1 MLFDWRQWLR
11 RILQRRSFERECEAV
26 AFLEGG
32 NVFGAFLAGVAD
44 FQQIGF
50 EDGDAVGQKFGERAV
65 QIVAE
70 RGVQRVLE
78 NVRELAGD
86 FREARETVAAGG
98 SGESVRGDVQALEV
112 FAARRDFLQYAD
124 VLAQVS
130 QMLRGFLEED

>member
-1 MLFDWRQWLR
+1 MLFDWRRWLR

-50 EDGDAVGQKFGERAV
+50 EDGDAVGQKFGEWAV

-78 NVRELAGD
+78 SVGGLAGD
-86 FREARETVAAGG
+86 FREMRETAGAGG
-98 SGESVRGDVQALEV
+98 SGLRWRGPHAGCES
-112 FAARRDFLQYAD
+112 FT
-124 VLAQVS
+124 S
-130 QMLRGFLEED
+130 